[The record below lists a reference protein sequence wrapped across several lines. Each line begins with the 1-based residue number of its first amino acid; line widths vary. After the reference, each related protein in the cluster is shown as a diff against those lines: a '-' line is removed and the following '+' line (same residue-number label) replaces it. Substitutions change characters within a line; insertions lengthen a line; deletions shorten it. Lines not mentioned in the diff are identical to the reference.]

1 MHWFGTT
8 GKGSVKKAGMRP
20 GGDAANGNA
29 VMFDSGKILTCGGSE
44 AFALPKYPDTAVR
57 FPHACNACIVLLTV
71 HEQAPTGASA
81 PGFWLRREAK
91 RIYKERLQR
100 DAARTALMRAC
111 MHMAGACHLH
121 ARP

>member
-29 VMFDSGKILTCGGSE
+29 VMFDSG
-44 AFALPKYPDTAVR
+44 KYPDTAVR